1 MKHRWS
7 LAACLAASALALGTA
22 QAQTGN
28 NPGNY
33 PSKPVRIVI
42 PFTPGSS
49 PDVIMRIVAP
59 RLTEQLG
66 QQFII
71 ENRTGASGIVGTR
84 AVATAEPDGYT
95 LMYTIYSVITA
106 NPHLYSNLP
115 YDPVKSFAPVSLMVT
130 LGYIVMASNKS
141 GLKDFNE
148 LLATAKAQPGKLNFA
163 SAGQGAGNHVSMEML
178 RQMVKLDIMHI
189 PSRDSAVSMASGE
202 TDVALVPY
210 STGVPLVRGGRARAL
225 AVTLDRRLPAL
236 PGVPTLAEFVP
247 GYYADVWHGMLAPA
261 GTPPAIV
268 ERLSVETARALKL
281 EDVRKR
287 LVEIGVEP
295 VGSTPNEFADKI
307 KANLEK
313 WGRVIRTANI
323 KLD

>member
-7 LAACLAASALALGTA
+7 FAACLAAGMLALGTG
-22 QAQTGN
+22 QAQT
-28 NPGNY
+28 GNY

-59 RLTEQLG
+59 KLTEQMG

-95 LMYTIYSVITA
+95 LLYTIYSVITA

-115 YDPVKSFAPVSLMVT
+115 YDSVKSFAPVSLMVT

-141 GLKDFNE
+141 GLKDFKE

-178 RQMVKLDIMHI
+178 KQMVKLDIVHI
-189 PSRDSAVSMASGE
+189 PSRDSAVSIASGE

-225 AVTLDRRLPAL
+225 AVTLDRRLGTL
-236 PGVPTLAEFVP
+236 PDVPPIADFVP

-268 ERLSVETARALKL
+268 ERLSAETAKALKL

-287 LVEIGVEP
+287 LAEIGVEP
-295 VGSTPNEFADKI
+295 VGSTPKDLADKI
-307 KANLEK
+307 QADLEK

>member
-1 MKHRWS
+1 MRS
-7 LAACLAASALALGTA
+7 LGFLAAWLAAAALPIGSALA
-22 QAQTGN
+22 QA
-28 NPGNY
+28 GNY
-33 PSKPVRIVI
+33 PAKPVRIII

-49 PDVIMRIVAP
+49 PDVIMRLVTP
-59 RLTEQLG
+59 KLSEQLG

-71 ENRTGASGIVGTR
+71 ENRTGAAGIVGSR

-95 LMYTIYSVITA
+95 LKYTIYSTITA

-115 YDPVKSFAPVSLMVT
+115 YDPVKSFAPVSLMVSF
-130 LGYIVMASNKS
+130 GYIVMASNKS
-141 GLKDFNE
+141 GLKDFKE

-163 SAGQGAGNHVSMEML
+163 SAGPGAGNHVSMEML
-178 RQMVKLDIMHI
+178 KQMVNIDITHI

-202 TDVALVPY
+202 SDVALVPY
-210 STGVPLVRGGRARAL
+210 STGVPLVRSGRTRAL

-236 PGVPTLAEFVP
+236 PEVPTVAEFVP
-247 GYYADVWHGMLAPA
+247 GYYADVWHGLFAPA

-268 ERLSVETARALKL
+268 ERLSAETAKALKH
-281 EDVRKR
+281 EDVRQR
-287 LVEIGVEP
+287 LADIGVDP
-295 VGSTPNEFADKI
+295 VGSTPQEFAEKI
-307 KANLEK
+307 RADLEK